1 MNTQFRFKC
10 TLTVDKN
17 HILNSQ
23 VQTKQINKRN
33 YLLIHTPKKMV
44 IKKYIW
50 TNKYKM
56 STVVLLWT
64 QNTMY
69 HDIKC
74 SNKA

>member
-10 TLTVDKN
+10 TLTVDQN

-23 VQTKQINKRN
+23 VQKKQINKRN

-69 HDIKC
+69 HDI
-74 SNKA
+74 